1 MARSITLEWAD
12 PAALAAAG
20 RAMTGIDF
28 LRAMR
33 DGDLPPP
40 PIAVLL
46 GFRLT
51 EVEPGHVVF
60 ECTPGEQHST
70 RSGWCTADSP

>member
-1 MARSITLEWAD
+1 MVRALSIEWAD

-20 RAMTGIDF
+20 REMNGLDF
-28 LRAMR
+28 LRAIR

-46 GFRLT
+46 GFRLA
-51 EVEPGHVVF
+51 EDGDA
-60 ECTPGEQHST
+60 
-70 RSGWCTADSP
+70 R